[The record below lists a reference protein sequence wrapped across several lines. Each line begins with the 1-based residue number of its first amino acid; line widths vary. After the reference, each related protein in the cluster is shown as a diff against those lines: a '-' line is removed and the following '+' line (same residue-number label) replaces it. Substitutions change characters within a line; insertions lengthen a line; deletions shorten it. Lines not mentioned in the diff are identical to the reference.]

1 MARPKTRLL
10 LTIVVACLLVL
21 DVGVLANAFA
31 DSGVVEGPKV
41 VWNLATFGKRRAVT
55 EGLEKLAEIARRR
68 TNGHFTIKIHYGEAL
83 AAAKEFLDGLSV
95 GSFEATYFCVSYHP
109 GKTPALTG
117 LDLPFLPFEDLNVL
131 RAVHEAYFKHP
142 VIVKE
147 MARWKA
153 RLLMANPVPQYEFMG
168 TGSPPLTLEDWK
180 GRRVRALG
188 GIGDAMRQ
196 IGAVPV
202 SVTAPETYTALE
214 RGLVGAASLPFTYG
228 LVANGLH
235 EVAKWYTANL
245 SPGTITCPTATTI
258 DAWEKLPEQYKRLV
272 ADAKEE
278 AAQAMLAAYAKVD
291 KENLAMFKTR
301 GIKPVTYSSEQLQAF
316 IQAGAKPVWSEWVK
330 RMNAQGLPGQDLLDF
345 ILTTAKKAAKK

>member
-1 MARPKTRLL
+1 MDHPKARRLVPIL
-10 LTIVVACLLVL
+10 VMGMLLVE
-21 DVGVLANAFA
+21 VGAVARASAEF
-31 DSGVVEGPKV
+31 VEGPKV

-55 EGLEKLAEIARRR
+55 EGLEKLAEIASRR
-68 TNGHFTIKIHYGEAL
+68 TNGNFTIKIHYGEAL

-142 VIVKE
+142 VVAAE
-147 MARWKA
+147 MARWKG

-168 TGSPPLTLEDWK
+168 TGNPPRTLEDWK

-188 GIGDAMRQ
+188 GIGDAMRK

-214 RGLVGAASLPFTYG
+214 RGLVNAASLPFTYG

-258 DAWEKLPEQYKRLV
+258 AAWDTLPDQYKRLV

-278 AAQAMLAAYAKVD
+278 ATRAMLAAYAKVD
-291 KENLAMFKTR
+291 EQNLAMFKAR
-301 GIKPVTYSSEQLQAF
+301 GLEPVTYSADQLQKFAEV
-316 IQAGAKPVWSEWVK
+316 GAKPVWDDWVK
-330 RMNAQGLPGQDLLDF
+330 QMDAQGLRGRELLDF
-345 ILTTAKKAAKK
+345 ILTTAKSAAKK